1 MKVVVFLGPSL
12 PVAEARAVL
21 PEAVFLPPAR
31 QSDLLS
37 ALGIHKPDVVGLV
50 DGEFGQSLSVWHKE
64 ILYALERGVAVYGAS
79 SMGALRA
86 AETSTFGTRG
96 VGRIFEMYASGAL
109 EDDDEVALSHG
120 LGDAGYRNFSEP
132 MVNLRATFAAAAE
145 QGVITAAT
153 RDVLIE
159 VAKQLFFP
167 ERVFAR
173 IFDEALA
180 RGVATEAIAAVR
192 TFVRDHYVDLK
203 RQDALLLLH
212 TLRDLTPEA
221 ARFSPSFTLTRSH
234 LFETLYHRDRRVLH
248 DGFEVPLAVI
258 ANYAALHLQE
268 FNELNAAA
276 LNRSLVQVLADVFEV
291 RASEQDIDDEARRF
305 RLTKRLM
312 KDEDWRGWCERNDL
326 LPEEFR
332 TLMGELAVCRKMQRW
347 LISSRFGERT
357 TRIVLDELRLVGRYE
372 DVARDAAA
380 QERILEDHHQ
390 DFKETSF
397 ANLDTNQLVID
408 HLRATDCKMPVHA
421 RLWSEEAGFHTPT
434 DLRVE
439 LLRARLVRELR
450 ARLAQSLVDGLADD
464 QPAGAATETRS

>member
-12 PVAEARAVL
+12 PLAEARAVL
-21 PEAVFLPPAR
+21 PDAVFLPPAR

-64 ILYALERGVAVYGAS
+64 ILYALERGVAVYGSS

-86 AETSTFGTRG
+86 AETAAFGTRG
-96 VGRIFEMYASGAL
+96 VGRIFEMYASGEL
-109 EDDDEVALSHG
+109 NDDDEVALSHG

-132 MVNLRATFAAAAE
+132 MVNLRATFHAAAE
-145 QGVITAAT
+145 HGLIDAAT
-153 RDVLIE
+153 RDTLVEI
-159 VAKQLFFP
+159 AKQLFFP

-173 IFDEALA
+173 IFEEARARGLAPATIEALRA
-180 RGVATEAIAAVR
+180 
-192 TFVRDHYVDLK
+192 FVRDHYVDLK
-203 RQDALLLLH
+203 RQDALLLLQ

-221 ARFSPSFTLTRSH
+221 ARFEPNFKLTRSH

-248 DGFEVPLAVI
+248 DDFEVPLAVI
-258 ANYAALHLQE
+258 ANYAALHLAE

-291 RASEQDIDDEARRF
+291 TASEQDIDDEARRF
-305 RLTKRLM
+305 RLTRRLM
-312 KDEDWRGWCERNDL
+312 KDEDLAAWCARNDL

-332 TLMGELAVCRKMQRW
+332 TLMGELAVCRQMQRW
-347 LISSRFGERT
+347 LINSRFGERT
-357 TRIVLDELRLVGRYE
+357 TRIVLDELRLTGHYE
-372 DVARDAAA
+372 QVAREAAA
-380 QERILEDHHQ
+380 QERIIEEHHQ

-397 ANLDTNQLVID
+397 AGLDTNQLVID

-421 RLWSEEAGFHTPT
+421 RLWSDEAGFHTPT

-450 ARLAQSLVDGLADD
+450 ARMARSLAEGLADS
-464 QPAGAATETRS
+464 PAGTSVETRS